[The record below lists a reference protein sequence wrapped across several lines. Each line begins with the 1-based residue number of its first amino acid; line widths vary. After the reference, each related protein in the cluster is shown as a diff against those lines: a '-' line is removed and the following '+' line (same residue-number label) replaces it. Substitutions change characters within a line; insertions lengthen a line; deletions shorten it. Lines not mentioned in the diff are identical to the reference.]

1 MVKLKQLVGRV
12 YDDNECISFGYW
24 LEDSSGIKVQLVQ
37 FFKANG
43 VWVAQAVLPSGFA
56 WRGKVDEVTYGVL
69 ENVAANGLLKLQSFL
84 EDSVSWEQHMCHYLA
99 LSLGGM

>member
-12 YDDNECISFGYW
+12 YDDNECVGFSYW
-24 LEDSSGIKVQLVQ
+24 LGDADGNRVQLVQ
-37 FFKANG
+37 FFKASG
-43 VWVAQAVLPSGFA
+43 VWVVQAVLPSGLA

-84 EDSVSWEQHMCHYLA
+84 EDAVSYGQQACHYIA
-99 LSLGGM
+99 LSLRGM

>member
-12 YDDNECISFGYW
+12 YDDNECVGFSYW
-24 LEDSSGIKVQLVQ
+24 LADSDGNGAQLVQ

-43 VWVAQAVLPSGFA
+43 VWLVQAVLPSGLA

-84 EDSVSWEQHMCHYLA
+84 GDSVSWEQQACHYIA
-99 LSLGGM
+99 LSLRGM